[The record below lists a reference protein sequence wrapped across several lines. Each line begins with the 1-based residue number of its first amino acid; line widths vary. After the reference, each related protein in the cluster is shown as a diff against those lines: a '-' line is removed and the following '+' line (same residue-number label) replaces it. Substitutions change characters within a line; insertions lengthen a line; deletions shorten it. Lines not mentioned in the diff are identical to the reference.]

1 MLQNTNTEQ
10 FCWALL
16 SLQPTW
22 CLCTSNTV
30 YKYKSEHKYSNAAKC
45 KINTQSS
52 LICLGEPQST
62 VHPANIFAQSTRCI
76 RMHIATPGCVQH
88 TLYKSKI
95 RWRSKGMWKI
105 ALCSMCIV
113 KHLHWER
120 DQIRWSDRFRSGLD
134 FALDSISTP
143 TTKYPSPQTPN
154 FERQVCFCKFLFNLF
169 HQPINLSRTIR

>member
-1 MLQNTNTEQ
+1 MLQNTNTERPPLTTT
-10 FCWALL
+10 LL
-16 SLQPTW
+16 VL
-22 CLCTSNTV
+22 TSNTV

-45 KINTQSS
+45 KINAQSS

-62 VHPANIFAQSTRCI
+62 VHPANLFAQSTCCI

-169 HQPINLSRTIR
+169 HQPINLSRTIW